1 MKIKQMLR
9 WNWQNSWLSLVI
21 VYAVMVGLCLLSAI
35 LVAVVADGDI
45 YFNGLTFSSTVMVF
59 ILGIVLFSQSLR
71 FGLATGVSRRSV
83 FWGFGVFILFFA
95 LITVAADFL
104 LEKIFGLL
112 VAPTGDLLPQIYEQ
126 YIQASSKPAAFISL
140 AVCSLTL
147 KLLAGLSGFFIG
159 GAYYRMNKALK
170 LLVSIGVFSIIRIER
185 NVQLLVPAY
194 DFCIPEKECTG
205 GSDQKPCDLFDKIN
219 FPLDEFFPPQ
229 IRDFN
234 FDQRPDNGGGCNC
247 GCGR

>member
-35 LVAVVADGDI
+35 LTAVMDEGDI
-45 YFNGLTFSSTVMVF
+45 YFNGLTVSSTVMVF
-59 ILGIVLFSQSLR
+59 VLGIVFFSQSLR

-83 FWGFGVFILFFA
+83 FWGFGAFILLFA

-104 LEKIFGLL
+104 LERLFGLL
-112 VAPTGDLLPQIYEQ
+112 VAPSNELLTQIYDR
-126 YIQASSKPAAFISL
+126 YIQANSKPAAFISL

-159 GAYYRMNKALK
+159 GAYYRMSKALK
-170 LLVSIGVFSIIRIER
+170 LLVSIGVPVTLFVILPLA
-185 NVQLLVPAY
+185 VGML
-194 DFCIPEKECTG
+194 PEKSQLALLAWLEAGLVFLGETPYYLALVVAVTG
-205 GSDQKPCDLFDKIN
+205 VLFFVFSWLFIRRAPAKPVN
-219 FPLDEFFPPQ
+219 
-229 IRDFN
+229 
-234 FDQRPDNGGGCNC
+234 
-247 GCGR
+247 

>member
-126 YIQASSKPAAFISL
+126 YIQTSSKPAAFISL

-170 LLVSIGVFSIIRIER
+170 LLVSIGVPVTLFVILPLALGMLPEESLRVLYTWLESVLVFLGSSPYHLALVVAAICILFFFFSWLFIRR
-185 NVQLLVPAY
+185 APA
-194 DFCIPEKECTG
+194 
-205 GSDQKPCDLFDKIN
+205 KPVN
-219 FPLDEFFPPQ
+219 
-229 IRDFN
+229 
-234 FDQRPDNGGGCNC
+234 
-247 GCGR
+247 